1 MINLSSSGSEAP
13 SLSEESAGNPTTPE
27 SSEPRQTPRR
37 LFQTTNILDGTH
49 NSLGIEEIFDELRD
63 LREVRN
69 HLGVLQSRQREQ
81 ELENEKLRGLI
92 RRLRFSNETRESKN
106 RRDSTFFDGARRRLL
121 QFWDGD
127 PNAFNSVQPPQL
139 AFLLL
144 LLDIQK
150 PASSS

>member
-1 MINLSSSGSEAP
+1 MINLSSSGSEES

-27 SSEPRQTPRR
+27 SSEPRR
-37 LFQTTNILDGTH
+37 LLQTTNIGGGNH
-49 NSLGIEEIFDELRD
+49 NSPGIEGVFDDLRD
-63 LREVRN
+63 LREMRN
-69 HLGVLQSRQREQ
+69 HLVVLQSRQREQ
-81 ELENEKLRGLI
+81 ELENEKLRGLV
-92 RRLRFSNETRESKN
+92 RRLRFSHEMRESKS

-127 PNAFNSVQPPQL
+127 PNAFNTVQPPQL